1 MALFVMGDL
10 HLSLSSDKSMDIFGG
25 WENYVE
31 RIKENW
37 NREVSPED
45 TVVVPGDISWAMS
58 LKEAV
63 ADFRYIHE
71 LPGRK
76 IILKGNHD
84 YWWTT
89 AAKMNNFLAENG
101 FDSIFI
107 LHNNHYAYEN
117 YGICG
122 TRGWINDDSEPAD
135 AKVLAREAQRL
146 ETSIASAESAGLEP
160 LVFLHY
166 PPLYGNEYNPD
177 LLEVMYRH
185 NIKRC
190 WYGHIHGRKGHQNA
204 VNDERD
210 GIVFQLVSADYVQF
224 CPVKIM

>member
-63 ADFRYIHE
+63 ADFSYIHE

-146 ETSIASAESAGLEP
+146 ETSIASAENAGLEP

-204 VNDERD
+204 VNGERD
-210 GIVFQLVSADYVQF
+210 GIFFQLVSADYVQF

>member
-37 NREVSPED
+37 NKEVSPED

-204 VNDERD
+204 VNGERD

>member
-58 LKEAV
+58 LKEAE
-63 ADFRYIHE
+63 ADFSFIHG

-146 ETSIASAESAGLEP
+146 ETSIASAESSGLEP

-204 VNDERD
+204 VNGERD

>member
-146 ETSIASAESAGLEP
+146 EMSIASAENAGLEP

-204 VNDERD
+204 VNGERD

>member
-63 ADFRYIHE
+63 ADFSYIHE

-76 IILKGNHD
+76 IMLKGNHD

-146 ETSIASAESAGLEP
+146 ETSIASAENAGLEP

-204 VNDERD
+204 VNGERD
-210 GIVFQLVSADYVQF
+210 GIFFQLVSADYVQF

>member
-89 AAKMNNFLAENG
+89 AAKMNNFLVENG
-101 FDSIFI
+101 FNSIFI

-146 ETSIASAESAGLEP
+146 ETSIASAENAGLEP

-204 VNDERD
+204 VNGERD

>member
-63 ADFRYIHE
+63 ADFSYIHE

-107 LHNNHYAYEN
+107 LHNNHYAYES

-146 ETSIASAESAGLEP
+146 ETSIASAENAGLEP

-190 WYGHIHGRKGHQNA
+190 WYGHIHGKKGHQNA
-204 VNDERD
+204 VNGERD

>member
-58 LKEAV
+58 LKETV
-63 ADFRYIHE
+63 ADFSYIHE

-107 LHNNHYAYEN
+107 LHNNHYAYES

-146 ETSIASAESAGLEP
+146 ETSIASAENAGLEP

-204 VNDERD
+204 VNGERD

>member
-45 TVVVPGDISWAMS
+45 TIVVPGDISWAMS

-101 FDSIFI
+101 FNSIFI

-146 ETSIASAESAGLEP
+146 ETSIASAENAGLEP

-204 VNDERD
+204 VNGERD
-210 GIVFQLVSADYVQF
+210 GIVFQLISADYVQF

>member
-45 TVVVPGDISWAMS
+45 TIVVPGDISWAMS

-101 FDSIFI
+101 FNSIFI

-146 ETSIASAESAGLEP
+146 ETSIASAENAGLEP

-204 VNDERD
+204 VNGERD

>member
-107 LHNNHYAYEN
+107 LHNNHYAYES

-146 ETSIASAESAGLEP
+146 ETSIASAENAGLEP

-204 VNDERD
+204 VNGERD

>member
-146 ETSIASAESAGLEP
+146 ETSIASAENAGLES

-204 VNDERD
+204 VNGERD

>member
-146 ETSIASAESAGLEP
+146 ETSIASAENAGLEP

-190 WYGHIHGRKGHQNA
+190 WYGHIHGKKGHQNA
-204 VNDERD
+204 VNGERD
-210 GIVFQLVSADYVQF
+210 GIVFQLISADYVQF

>member
-58 LKEAV
+58 LKEAE
-63 ADFRYIHE
+63 ADFSFIHG

-107 LHNNHYAYEN
+107 LHNNHYAYGN

-146 ETSIASAESAGLEP
+146 ETSIASAENAGLEP

-190 WYGHIHGRKGHQNA
+190 WYGHIHGKKGHQNA
-204 VNDERD
+204 VNGERD
-210 GIVFQLVSADYVQF
+210 GIDFRLVSADYVQF

>member
-31 RIKENW
+31 RIKDNW

-58 LKEAV
+58 LKEAE
-63 ADFRYIHE
+63 ADFRFIHE

-107 LHNNHYAYEN
+107 LHNNYYAYES

-135 AKVLAREAQRL
+135 AKVLTREANRL
-146 ETSIASAESAGLEP
+146 EASISSAESAGLEP

-204 VNDERD
+204 VNGERD

-224 CPVKIM
+224 YPVKIM

>member
-25 WENYVE
+25 WENYAE

-63 ADFRYIHE
+63 ADFSYIHE

-146 ETSIASAESAGLEP
+146 ETSIASAENAGLEP

-204 VNDERD
+204 VNGERD

>member
-107 LHNNHYAYEN
+107 LHNNHYAYES

-122 TRGWINDDSEPAD
+122 TRGWINDDSEPTD

-146 ETSIASAESAGLEP
+146 ETSIASAENAGLEP

-204 VNDERD
+204 VNGERD
-210 GIVFQLVSADYVQF
+210 GIFFQLVSADYVQF

>member
-63 ADFRYIHE
+63 ADFSYIHE

-107 LHNNHYAYEN
+107 LHNNHYAYES

-146 ETSIASAESAGLEP
+146 ETSIASAENAGLEP

-190 WYGHIHGRKGHQNA
+190 WYGHIHGKKGHQNA
-204 VNDERD
+204 VNGERD
-210 GIVFQLVSADYVQF
+210 GIDFRLVSADYVQF

>member
-58 LKEAV
+58 LKEAG

-146 ETSIASAESAGLEP
+146 ETSIASAENAGLEP

-166 PPLYGNEYNPD
+166 PPLYGSEYNPD

-204 VNDERD
+204 VNGERD

>member
-58 LKEAV
+58 MKEAG

-146 ETSIASAESAGLEP
+146 ETSIASAENAGLEP

-204 VNDERD
+204 VNGERD

>member
-31 RIKENW
+31 RIKDNW

-58 LKEAV
+58 LKEAE
-63 ADFRYIHE
+63 ADFRFIHE

-122 TRGWINDDSEPAD
+122 TRGWINDDTEPAD
-135 AKVLAREAQRL
+135 AKVLAREANRL
-146 ETSIASAESAGLEP
+146 ETSISSAESAGLEP

-204 VNDERD
+204 VNGERD

>member
-58 LKEAV
+58 LKEAG

-135 AKVLAREAQRL
+135 AKVLAR
-146 ETSIASAESAGLEP
+146 
-160 LVFLHY
+160 
-166 PPLYGNEYNPD
+166 
-177 LLEVMYRH
+177 
-185 NIKRC
+185 
-190 WYGHIHGRKGHQNA
+190 
-204 VNDERD
+204 
-210 GIVFQLVSADYVQF
+210 
-224 CPVKIM
+224 

>member
-58 LKEAV
+58 LKEAG

-146 ETSIASAESAGLEP
+146 ETSIASAENAGLEP

-204 VNDERD
+204 VNGERD

>member
-63 ADFRYIHE
+63 ADFSYIHE

-89 AAKMNNFLAENG
+89 AAKMNKFLAENG
-101 FDSIFI
+101 FDNIFI
-107 LHNNHYAYEN
+107 LHNNHYAYES

-146 ETSIASAESAGLEP
+146 ETSIASAENAGLEP

-204 VNDERD
+204 VNGERD

>member
-89 AAKMNNFLAENG
+89 AAKMNKFLAENG

-107 LHNNHYAYEN
+107 LHNNHYAYES

-146 ETSIASAESAGLEP
+146 ETSIASAENAGLEP

-204 VNDERD
+204 VNGERD

>member
-58 LKEAV
+58 LKEAE
-63 ADFRYIHE
+63 ADFSFIHG

-190 WYGHIHGRKGHQNA
+190 WYGHIHGKKGHQNA
-204 VNDERD
+204 VNGERD
-210 GIVFQLVSADYVQF
+210 GIDFRLVSADYVQF

>member
-107 LHNNHYAYEN
+107 LHNNHYAYES

-204 VNDERD
+204 VNGERD

>member
-71 LPGRK
+71 IPGRK
-76 IILKGNHD
+76 IILNGNHD

-89 AAKMNNFLAENG
+89 AAKMNNFLAEND

-107 LHNNHYAYEN
+107 LHNNHYAYES

-146 ETSIASAESAGLEP
+146 ETSIASAENAGLEP

-204 VNDERD
+204 VNGERD

>member
-58 LKEAV
+58 LKETV

-146 ETSIASAESAGLEP
+146 ETSIASAENAGLEP

-204 VNDERD
+204 VNGERD
-210 GIVFQLVSADYVQF
+210 GIFFQLVSADYVQF

>member
-1 MALFVMGDL
+1 MGDL

-89 AAKMNNFLAENG
+89 AAKMNNFLVENG
-101 FDSIFI
+101 FNSIFI

-146 ETSIASAESAGLEP
+146 ETSIASAENAGLEP

-204 VNDERD
+204 VNGERD

>member
-146 ETSIASAESAGLEP
+146 ETSIASAENAGLEP

-190 WYGHIHGRKGHQNA
+190 WYGHIHGKKGHQNA
-204 VNDERD
+204 VNGERD